1 MYYIVII
8 IFLVLV
14 IFLLFIRIEIFKKNY
29 RKLMQKILENERKFL
44 QIYHN
49 SPAMYLIL
57 NEDFKI
63 IDCNKNFL
71 DLLSY
76 KIEDVIGKNID
87 YFVLPSYMPKMNAF
101 KEYLMYKGVASGEFA
116 ITNPEKKEPMEI
128 FLSATFDKKNKSVLF
143 IMQDITKYKWM
154 HNSLLAYA
162 EQLKREMK
170 KAENSNI
177 MKTTFIAN
185 ISHEMRTPLTSIIGF
200 AELLKETK
208 LDNTQ
213 KNFLCTILKS
223 SQHLLEII
231 NDVIEISKI
240 EAEKID
246 LEIEDVDL
254 SKIIDDI
261 IKMLSVKIKEKKLDI
276 IVEIDPLIKD
286 SYLRLDGFRI
296 KQVLIN
302 LVSNAVK
309 FTHEG
314 YIKIIV
320 TYNDKNVVIS
330 VEDTGIGIEKDK
342 LDIIFEPFVQAELK
356 LNREYEGT
364 GLGLAISKNI
374 VRLMNGDIKVESEK
388 GKGSRFSVLLP
399 REVLTDQRIT
409 YKKEYE
415 FEKKKVA
422 EPKIEDK
429 SEDVV
434 FSKSQ
439 SYKPE
444 VLVIEDNNAIVM
456 LLDFIFK
463 KNLIKYISASTGME
477 GLEFFKNNRDVLK
490 LVLTDISLNDITG
503 IDVAKE
509 IRKIDKNIKII
520 GFSAYSFSEIED
532 KINGVFDDY
541 IKKPFTIEEI
551 SIKMKKYL
559 SEKSSS

>member
-8 IFLVLV
+8 IFLVLI

-200 AELLKETK
+200 AELLKKTK

-213 KNFLCTILKS
+213 KDFLCTILKS

-231 NDVIEISKI
+231 NDIIEISKI

-463 KNLIKYISASTGME
+463 KNLIKYISTSTGME

>member
-128 FLSATFDKKNKSVLF
+128 FLGATFDKKNKSVLF

-208 LDNTQ
+208 IDNTQ
-213 KNFLCTILKS
+213 KDFLCTILKS

-231 NDVIEISKI
+231 NDIIEISKI

>member
-8 IFLVLV
+8 IFLVLI
-14 IFLLFIRIEIFKKNY
+14 IFLLFIRIKIFKKNY

-128 FLSATFDKKNKSVLF
+128 FLGATFDKKNKSVLF

-200 AELLKETK
+200 AELLKKTK

-213 KNFLCTILKS
+213 KDFLCTILKS

-231 NDVIEISKI
+231 NDIIEISKI

>member
-200 AELLKETK
+200 AELLKKTK

-213 KNFLCTILKS
+213 KDFLCTILKS

>member
-128 FLSATFDKKNKSVLF
+128 FLGATFDKKNKSVLF

-208 LDNTQ
+208 IDNTQ
-213 KNFLCTILKS
+213 KDFLCTILKS

>member
-8 IFLVLV
+8 IFLVLI
-14 IFLLFIRIEIFKKNY
+14 IFLLFIRIKIFKKNY

-128 FLSATFDKKNKSVLF
+128 FLGATFDKKNKSVLF

-208 LDNTQ
+208 IDNTQ
-213 KNFLCTILKS
+213 KDFLCTILKS

>member
-8 IFLVLV
+8 IFLVLI
-14 IFLLFIRIEIFKKNY
+14 IFLLFIRIKIFKKNY

-200 AELLKETK
+200 AELLKKTK

-213 KNFLCTILKS
+213 KDFLCTILKS

-231 NDVIEISKI
+231 NHVIEISKI

-254 SKIIDDI
+254 SKIIDNI

-364 GLGLAISKNI
+364 GLGLAISKNT